1 MEHTVSDANRRPD
14 RSARMEPGGSGDMER
29 RQPVPGP
36 ELVLA
41 RRYAGALA
49 RLARRVD
56 FTAHPIAT
64 GGRRFQW
71 EGCETGIH
79 AAGTESEGGR
89 QA

>member
-1 MEHTVSDANRRPD
+1 MEHTVSDANRRLDGP
-14 RSARMEPGGSGDMER
+14 ARIEPGGSGDVER

-56 FTAHPIAT
+56 FTVRPIAVAPREAAE
-64 GGRRFQW
+64 GGRR
-71 EGCETGIH
+71 
-79 AAGTESEGGR
+79 A
-89 QA
+89 